1 MNTEQVNSL
10 KKCVPKSKNLRKFCI
25 SAIPVPPELAQFG
38 ELSLAGTAAAAV
50 ASS

>member
-38 ELSLAGTAAAAV
+38 ELSPPATSAAV
-50 ASS
+50 ARS